1 MRKAPSTALPGHGH
15 VHVHATKNRRTDC
28 ILACLAA
35 IMVLN
40 IVLALTQFA
49 PVRFVGNMLPALLIH
64 HVSAE
69 CRRAGLARCA
79 PPRVLYASK
88 ETWGTDDP
96 FELQIN
102 KTALEE
108 ELKSL
113 TFISKT
119 LVGVKQYNYLTVPR
133 EEDVPTVR
141 VKLQRG
147 LQYGPMSDF
156 DPKTCC
162 HRYTKTYYKDVGENC
177 QLIAP
182 EWQKRYN
189 PNCNAI
195 HAISLDDGTNGL
207 RGISDAERYEEA
219 DDLSLWVAAGDYRD
233 VWAYADSGEPRVLKT
248 LRYSHEQTRP
258 FKLAM
263 FADEAAAMSHV
274 QQSPYVATL
283 HGLCGVSQV
292 QDFSNQG
299 GFKRPARKGKFTSEE
314 KLKLATQVARAVSD
328 VHDYQKKNGRPTMAV
343 ADVSSGQFVF
353 NDKTQTFVLQDMNLI
368 LMLKKDENGDTCTF
382 KSAPSAGS
390 VRSPEE
396 YWETIHTH
404 AVDIWALGNVI
415 HYVLWGDYAWCDED
429 TSEARLKRYVKEG
442 REPPSFKAIEKDGD
456 DIEKAM
462 LHIIKKTRNLDPMQ
476 RPSAW
481 EVREYLEAKLMEF
494 TSSMDVFVDIE
505 AVNERPSGN

>member
-1 MRKAPSTALPGHGH
+1 MNLPNDMRKPPALRGG
-15 VHVHATKNRRTDC
+15 KRTDC

-49 PVRFVGNMLPALLIH
+49 PVRFVGNMMLPVLFMH

-69 CRRAGLARCA
+69 CRRAGLTRCA

-88 ETWGTDDP
+88 ETWGKDDP
-96 FELQIN
+96 FELQVN
-102 KTALEE
+102 RTALEE

-119 LVGVKQYNYLTVPR
+119 LVGIEQYNYLTAPR

-162 HRYTKTYYKDVGENC
+162 HRYTRPYYKDVGRNC

-182 EWQKRYN
+182 EWQHVYR
-189 PNCNAI
+189 PTCNSV

-207 RGISDAERYEEA
+207 RGMSDADRDDEA

-233 VWAYADSGEPRVLKT
+233 VWAYADSGSPRVLKT

-258 FKLAM
+258 LKLAM

-274 QQSPYVATL
+274 QNSPYVATL

-299 GFKRPARKGKFTSEE
+299 GFKRPARKGKLTSLEQ
-314 KLKLATQVARAVSD
+314 LKLSVQVARAVSD
-328 VHDYQKKNGRPTMAV
+328 VHDYAKRNGRPTMAV

-353 NDKTQTFVLQDMNLI
+353 NEKTQTFVLQDMNLI
-368 LMLKKDENGDTCTF
+368 LMLKKDENGDTCKF
-382 KSAPSAGS
+382 QSAPSAGS

-396 YWETIHTH
+396 YWETTHTH

-415 HYVLWGDYAWCDED
+415 HYILYGDYAWCDED
-429 TSEARLKRYVKEG
+429 TSEGKLKRYVKEG
-442 REPPSFKAIEKDGD
+442 REPPSFEAIEKDGD
-456 DIEKAM
+456 AIEKAM
-462 LHIIKKTRNLDPMQ
+462 LSIIKKTRHLDPMQ

-481 EVREYLEAKLMEF
+481 NVREYLEAQLMKF
-494 TSSMDVFVDIE
+494 TSSTDVFIDLEKI
-505 AVNERPSGN
+505 NERPSK

>member
-1 MRKAPSTALPGHGH
+1 MPNDMRKPPALALARG
-15 VHVHATKNRRTDC
+15 KRTDC

-40 IVLALTQFA
+40 ILLPLTQFA
-49 PVRFVGNMLPALLIH
+49 PVRFVGSIFPVLFIH

-79 PPRVLYASK
+79 PPRILYASK
-88 ETWGTDDP
+88 ETWGKDDP
-96 FELQIN
+96 FELQVN
-102 KTALEE
+102 RTALEE

-113 TFISKT
+113 TFVSKT
-119 LVGVKQYNYLTVPR
+119 LVGVEQFNYLTAPR

-147 LQYGPMSDF
+147 LQYGPTSDF

-162 HRYTKTYYKDVGENC
+162 HRYTRPYYKDVGENC

-182 EWQKRYN
+182 EWQRVYR
-189 PNCNAI
+189 PTCNNI
-195 HAISLDDGTNGL
+195 HAISLDDGANGL
-207 RGISDAERYEEA
+207 RGMSDVDRDDEAE
-219 DDLSLWVAAGDYRD
+219 DLSLWVAAGDYRD
-233 VWAYADSGEPRVLKT
+233 VWAYADSGTPRVLKT

-263 FADEAAAMSHV
+263 FADEAAAMDHL
-274 QQSPYVATL
+274 QNSPYVASL

-299 GFKRPARKGKFTSEE
+299 GFKRPARKGKLTSLEQ
-314 KLKLATQVARAVSD
+314 LKLATQVARAVSD
-328 VHDYQKKNGRPTMAV
+328 VHDYNQQNGRPTMAV
-343 ADVSSGQFVF
+343 ADISSGQFVF
-353 NDKTQTFVLQDMNLI
+353 SDKTQTFVLQDMNLI
-368 LMLKKDENGDTCTF
+368 LMLKKDENGDTCKF
-382 KSAPSAGS
+382 QSAPSAGS

-396 YWETIHTH
+396 YWETTHTH

-415 HYVLWGDYAWCDED
+415 HYVLRGDYAWCDED
-429 TSEARLKRYVKEG
+429 TSEGKLKRYVKEG
-442 REPPSFKAIEKDGD
+442 REPPSFGAIEKDGD

-462 LHIIKKTRNLDPMQ
+462 LSIIKKTRHLDPKQ
-476 RPSAW
+476 RPSALDI
-481 EVREYLEAKLMEF
+481 RQYLEQKLMEF
-494 TSSMDVFVDIE
+494 TSSTDVFIDLEKI
-505 AVNERPSGN
+505 NERPSKW